1 MSISWLVSS
10 LHEFFK
16 GQLSSKYV
24 KFRQILNTLRT
35 LIFARHLFSRVHI
48 FAAYIFA
55 PEALG
60 INFRYVSIFAWWLFS
75 FFSPEN

>member
-1 MSISWLVSS
+1 MKVY
-10 LHEFFK
+10 LHDSNIIPQAFTEEAK
-16 GQLSSKYV
+16 NV
-24 KFRQILNTLRT
+24 ANLNTLRT

-55 PEALG
+55 PEALR

-75 FFSPEN
+75 LFLQKIHWK

>member
-1 MSISWLVSS
+1 MGMVHIDWQLIWIKIED
-10 LHEFFK
+10 LH
-16 GQLSSKYV
+16 
-24 KFRQILNTLRT
+24 TLRT

-75 FFSPEN
+75 FFLQKIHWK